1 MLAINIKHTSFLQEM
16 HIIATLSNFQ
26 LSLTFA
32 GVAIVTISHFYP
44 SLTSAG
50 VDVVTIGHFY
60 PSLILTTKAVAYPS
74 GAPYR
79 TPLLG

>member
-26 LSLTFA
+26 PSLIFA

-44 SLTSAG
+44 SL
-50 VDVVTIGHFY
+50 
-60 PSLILTTKAVAYPS
+60 ILAAKAVAYPS